1 VLQAPLPASRPSR
14 RRRVV
19 GALLA
24 TIALAVV
31 AYAWIDVT
39 DPWCWKGYLADD
51 GQCAWE

>member
-1 VLQAPLPASRPSR
+1 MLQAPRPSR
-14 RRRVV
+14 LRRVA

-24 TIALAVV
+24 AIILVAV
-31 AYAWIDVT
+31 AYAWFDVT